1 MTGLHIQR
9 TDRTPEV
16 NIDPEAGLIE
26 LRGCSIPE
34 DAEKFYGP
42 MFNFVD
48 RYCGEPAPQTTV
60 RLALDYF
67 NSSSAKYILDLL
79 RLVDELHASG
89 KAAASVEWFFEPDDL
104 DMQEAGQDYSALL
117 EMPVRLIAKATR

>member
-1 MTGLHIQR
+1 MTGLHIDR

-16 NIDPEAGLIE
+16 TIDPKTGLID

-42 MFNFVD
+42 VFNLVE
-48 RYCGEPAPQTTV
+48 RYCNAPAPQTTV

-67 NSSSAKYILDLL
+67 NSSSSKFILDLL
-79 RLVDELHASG
+79 RLIDEVHASG
-89 KAAASVEWFFEPDDL
+89 KAAACVEWFFEPDDL